1 MIYNK
6 TSNIFYQTL
15 YEGPNYYMSYIF
27 NFFISVPPSSIN
39 ITGYYMDSR
48 VEIKEHDELELTCKV
63 SGAKPKPQIIWF
75 KKGIPFIPG
84 N

>member
-1 MIYNK
+1 
-6 TSNIFYQTL
+6 
-15 YEGPNYYMSYIF
+15 
-27 NFFISVPPSSIN
+27 
-39 ITGYYMDSR
+39 MDSR